1 MEQPEEALPSDP
13 MAPTYELVVFLAL
26 SGQADRAVLLGRQAL
41 AAAPPLPAAPEQ
53 LPMRHAVGLAL
64 SQLRQYDAALEVLT
78 EAAVLAER
86 AGSVDL
92 LAVVWATAAWTEVR
106 AGRPKAGLATLAR
119 SHRVLEREEPGRG
132 TAVAATNLGLS
143 ATQLGLLDLGERWFR
158 YADEH
163 FHLVPGLTR
172 QCAHHGNFSIL
183 EFEWGLAHEHA
194 GRSAEALDRYER
206 CRRQGELVGEYAA
219 GDPVEGEP
227 WRIVSEVSLGA
238 CEAKL
243 GRPEEALRRFDAV
256 LDAVDTQT
264 VLITRCAAHLGRAW
278 AALGVDDLA
287 GAREHGAAAVR
298 VADAVGYARWQAD
311 AHRAL
316 AVAAGR
322 AGDRAAESAHTA
334 RAADLLDELGWQARL
349 RRLGLSLGLTG

>member
-1 MEQPEEALPSDP
+1 MEPSGKALPP
-13 MAPTYELVVFLAL
+13 LAPAYELVVFLAL
-26 SGQADRAVLLGRQAL
+26 SGQADRAVLLGREAL
-41 AAAPPLPAAPEQ
+41 AQAPPYPEAPEQ
-53 LPMRHAVGLAL
+53 LPLRHAVGLAL
-64 SQLRQYDAALEVLT
+64 SQLRQYDAALEVLA
-78 EAAVLAER
+78 EAAALAEP
-86 AGSVDL
+86 AGL
-92 LAVVWATAAWTEVR
+92 IGLQAIVWATAAWTEVR
-106 AGRPKAGLATLAR
+106 AGRPEAGLATLAR
-119 SHRVLEREEPGRG
+119 AHRAVLREEPGRE

-172 QCAHHGNFSIL
+172 RCAHHGNYSIL

-194 GRSAEALDRYER
+194 GDHAAARDRYER
-206 CRRQGELVGEYAA
+206 CERQGVLVGDCAA
-219 GDPVEGEP
+219 ADPVEGEP
-227 WRIVSEVSLGA
+227 WRIVAEVSRGSCA
-238 CEAKL
+238 AKL

-264 VLITRCAAHLGRAW
+264 VLITRCAAHLGRSW
-278 AALGVDDLA
+278 AALGVGDLA
-287 GAREHGAAAVR
+287 GAREHGAAAVKA
-298 VADAVGYARWQAD
+298 ADAVGYARWQAD

-322 AGDRAAESAHTA
+322 AGDPAAESAHAA

-349 RRLGLSLGLTG
+349 RRLGLTLGLTG